1 MTRGSG
7 YPDMRQQYEVVGESK
22 KIATRKFVT
31 LLVTV
36 FLVIGWVMT
45 SKQAEEDKF
54 ACLSFVGTGPSRVG

>member
-31 LLVTV
+31 LLVTA
-36 FLVIGWVMT
+36 FLGMVNDEE
-45 SKQAEEDKF
+45 QAEEDKF